1 MSLNLI
7 IILIFIAA
15 MFFIAILYRNS
26 TLDKLPMLPG
36 ETVIFEEKSVRVEQ
50 AGSPRST
57 IFINCIVRVTDRR
70 IIVAQKLFLRK
81 DKYALRHVISYS
93 SGADET
99 DLKTTFA
106 KGYLNFSVRRDDV
119 KIEREGEKD
128 FIRID
133 IPESVLT
140 RRQYVR
146 FSTSF
151 YEEFEKIAMS

>member
-7 IILIFIAA
+7 IIIAFITA
-15 MFFIAILYRNS
+15 MLFIAILYRNS

-36 ETVIFEEKSVRVEQ
+36 ETAIFEEKGVRVEQ
-50 AGSPRST
+50 AGSPQST

-70 IIVAQKLFLRK
+70 IIIAQKLFLRK

-93 SGADET
+93 RGADET

-119 KIEREGEKD
+119 KIERDGEKD

-140 RRQYVR
+140 RRQYIR
-146 FSTSF
+146 FNTSF

>member
-7 IILIFIAA
+7 IIIVFIGV

-26 TLDKLPMLPG
+26 TLDKLAMLPG
-36 ETVIFEEKSVRVEQ
+36 ETVLFEEKRVRVEQ

-57 IFINCIVRVTDRR
+57 IFINCIVRITDRR
-70 IIVAQKLFLRK
+70 IIIAQKLFLRK
-81 DKYALRHVISYS
+81 DKYALRHVISYNR
-93 SGADET
+93 GGDET
-99 DLKTTFA
+99 DLKTTLA
-106 KGYLNFSVRRDDV
+106 KGYLIFSVRRDEI
-119 KIEREGEKD
+119 KIEMEGEKK

-146 FSTSF
+146 FSTSCSD
-151 YEEFEKIAMS
+151 EFEKIAMS